1 MTTLSLEDQLDK
13 RKHVSF
19 GTEFVLPYLTS
30 VSFLDIGIAL
40 NRATKRALVPQST
53 NYVKKPDIVCQ
64 RV

>member
-40 NRATKRALVPQST
+40 NRATKESAGPAEH
-53 NYVKKPDIVCQ
+53 
-64 RV
+64 